1 MKQFI
6 LIPPLIFSVL
16 ASLPGCSQKDQFPD
30 RDLSDDQLTVT
41 ETELAGLSHE
51 RNFVFLTTVGDTSL
65 TVPWLLETTPDSNVV
80 FREAR
85 GWISRESIWEP
96 FLAEQWETPPT
107 RYPAQILPHGTLRI
121 VVGDRGVVDG
131 LIYIQEPR
139 TLELALGTL
148 LSQWAGP
155 REERLQLL
163 EASIYVGQ
171 ERTNGV
177 VLDMARLSSTE
188 IQPLGDWAFLTSGD
202 SLQVIVQGDMEHNVE
217 SPPNYRGWVR
227 LGTEELHWPALM
239 IDWTSTS
246 AHQPA
251 RRDLP
256 VSWTISSTNDPIDG
270 NLEVSA
276 SEIITGTGVGPVLP
290 VQALLEVAG
299 EISIDG
305 SSFPVHGL
313 FNHRRR

>member
-6 LIPPLIFSVL
+6 PIPPLIFSIL
-16 ASLPGCSQKDQFPD
+16 ISLPACSQKDKSPD

-41 ETELAGLSHE
+41 EMDFTGPSHE
-51 RNFVFLTTVGDTSL
+51 RNFVFLTTTGDTSL
-65 TVPWLLETTPDSNVV
+65 TVPWLLQTTPDSNVV

-85 GWISRESIWEP
+85 GWISRGSIWEL
-96 FLAEQWETPPT
+96 FLAEHWETPPT
-107 RYPAQILPHGTLRI
+107 RYPARILPHGSFRI
-121 VVGDRGVVDG
+121 VVGERDVLDG
-131 LIYIQEPR
+131 LIYAHQSRI
-139 TLELALGTL
+139 LELTFGTL
-148 LSQWAGP
+148 LTQWSGP

-163 EASIYVGQ
+163 EASLYLGQ

-177 VLDMARLSSTE
+177 VLDMARLSSTA

-202 SLQVIVQGDMEHNVE
+202 SLQVIVQGDMEHKVE

-227 LGTEELHWPALM
+227 LGTEELHWPSLM
-239 IDWTSTS
+239 INWTSTS

-256 VSWTISSTNDPIDG
+256 ISWTISSTNDPIDG

-276 SEIITGTGVGPVLP
+276 SEIITGTGLGPVLP
-290 VQALLEVAG
+290 VQALLEVVG
-299 EISIDG
+299 DISIDG